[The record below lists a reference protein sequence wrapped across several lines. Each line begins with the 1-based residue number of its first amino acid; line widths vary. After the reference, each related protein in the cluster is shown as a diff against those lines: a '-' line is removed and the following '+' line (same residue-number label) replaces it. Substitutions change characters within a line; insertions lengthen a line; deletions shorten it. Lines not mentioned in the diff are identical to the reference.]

1 MINHLT
7 VKGNSPGP
15 AVRRV
20 LECVPNISEG
30 RDPRVLDAIA
40 QAIRSVPGVRLAD
53 IHADPDHHR
62 SVFTFLGPPE
72 AVETAALAMAI
83 RALPLIDM
91 RGHRGVHPRIGAVD
105 VVPFVPLE
113 GVTVDGA
120 VEIAHRFG
128 QTLGERHGVPVFFY
142 GEAALR
148 PERRRLP
155 DLRRGQYEGLGER
168 LRDPA
173 GQPDSGPTA
182 NTRSGATAVGVRGV
196 LIAFNVL
203 LASPDVAL
211 ARAIARK
218 IRESS
223 GGLPAVQAMGVH
235 LASRDLAQVSMNL
248 LDYRKTSPWQV
259 YEAIREEAAR
269 RGVVIHGAE
278 LVGLAPRAAI
288 EEFLARGV
296 PGFRP
301 EQCLEHHL
309 GTT

>member
-1 MINHLT
+1 MPQVI
-7 VKGNSPGP
+7 
-15 AVRRV
+15 
-20 LECVPNISEG
+20 ECVPNISEG
-30 RDPRVLDAIA
+30 RDQRVLDAIA
-40 QAIRSVPGVRLAD
+40 AAILSVPGVRLAD
-53 IHADPDHHR
+53 VHADPDHHR

-72 AVETAALAMAI
+72 AVEAAALAMAA

-91 RGHRGVHPRIGAVD
+91 RQHRGVHPRIGAVD
-105 VVPFVPLE
+105 VVPFVPLD
-113 GVTVDGA
+113 GVTVEEA

-128 QTLGERHGVPVFFY
+128 RTLGELFDVPVFFY

-168 LRDPA
+168 LKEPA
-173 GQPDSGPTA
+173 NKPDAGPTS
-182 NTRSGATAVGVRGV
+182 NPRSGATAVGVRGV

-203 LASPDVAL
+203 LASPDVAV

-218 IRESS
+218 IRESD
-223 GGLPAVQAMGVH
+223 GGLPAVQAMGVY
-235 LASRDLAQVSMNL
+235 LESQRRAQVSMNL
-248 LDYRKTSPWQV
+248 LDYRKTSPWQA

-269 RGVVIHGAE
+269 RGVGIHGVE
-278 LVGLAPRAAI
+278 LVGLAPRRALD
-288 EEFLARGV
+288 EFLARGV
-296 PGFRP
+296 FRP

>member
-1 MINHLT
+1 MRKLI
-7 VKGNSPGP
+7 
-15 AVRRV
+15 
-20 LECVPNISEG
+20 ECVPNISEG
-30 RDPRVLDAIA
+30 RDQRVLEAVA
-40 QAIRSVPGVRLAD
+40 GAIRAVPRVRLAD
-53 IHADPDHHR
+53 IHQDPDHHR

-72 AVETAALAMAI
+72 AVEAAALAMAG
-83 RALPLIDM
+83 RALELIDI
-91 RGHRGVHPRIGAVD
+91 RTHRGVHPRIGAVD

-113 GVTVDGA
+113 GMTIQDA
-120 VEIAHRFG
+120 VPIAHRFG
-128 QTLGERHGVPVFFY
+128 RTLGERFGVPVFFY

-155 DLRRGQYEGLGER
+155 DLRRGQYEALDER

-173 GQPDSGPTA
+173 SRPDAGPTG
-182 NTRSGATAVGVRGV
+182 NPRSGATAVGVRGI

-223 GGLPAVQAMGVH
+223 GGLPAVQAMGVF
-235 LASRDLAQVSMNL
+235 LASQRCAQVSMNL

-259 YEAIREEAAR
+259 YEVIREEAAR
-269 RGVVIHGAE
+269 RGVAIHGAE
-278 LVGLAPRAAI
+278 LVGLAPRPAI

-296 PGFRP
+296 PEFRP

-309 GTT
+309 AQL